1 MAKKITEK
9 FTEKAKR
16 VLGDAAKEAKDLNSE
31 IIDTEHILLGI
42 LNDKSSIANKV
53 LSSYQVDSDR
63 IRESILSSTETSEES
78 QKSKGKSKKD
88 EGFSESA
95 QEAVAASALQA
106 YLWGSAYVGT
116 EHLLCGLAKTPSGLA
131 CHILRSWG
139 ITADSLKSRVEKYT
153 PIQSQTTSTKEPATP
168 LLDTYG
174 RDLTTSARKG
184 DLDPV
189 IARGE
194 EIARVLQILSRRI
207 KNNPVLLGSA
217 GVGKTAIVEGIAQK
231 INERDVPQKFFDTR
245 LVSLDINALV
255 AGTRFRGDF
264 EERLLGVIDEIKQAG
279 NIILFIDEIQT
290 IVGAGGAGGALDAA
304 NILKPALARGELRCI
319 GATTVEEY
327 AEYIEDDSAL
337 ERRFQPIYVEE
348 PDVKT
353 TVKILD
359 GLKHKYESFHSVKIK
374 KSAIEMA
381 AKLAKRY
388 MVDRRLP
395 DSAIDILDEAASKKT
410 VAIGSANKD
419 AAKISDRITKIKLE
433 KDRMVKEESWRQADN
448 LRSKEHNYDVQLR
461 DILNKK
467 LAGQS
472 KYVEEKDIADV
483 VSMMT
488 GIPMEEL
495 TTTEAQKLLDLDKE
509 LGKKIIGQDHVL
521 AQVASVLRRNRVG
534 LRNPE
539 RPAGSFIFLGTSGVG
554 KTLVSE
560 TLAEL
565 LFGDSKNLI
574 RLDMS
579 EFSEHHTVARL
590 IGAPPGYVGF
600 EEGGELTEKLR
611 RKPYSVILL
620 DEIEKA
626 HPEVFNILLQV
637 LDDGHLMDGKGR
649 VINFRNSLI
658 IMTSNIGS
666 HLIRKE
672 GDIGFAKEGS
682 KGKSSAEQYLNISQ
696 KLNEE
701 LRRAFKIE
709 FLNRIDSVVVFK
721 PLSRAN
727 VRKIATILVKEAA
740 SRLKDEHG
748 MKLNVDKAVFKF
760 LVDRGFSEEFG
771 AREMHRAITEYI
783 EDPLSEKILSGEYKK
798 GQIIKVKVSKDKII
812 LN

>member
-1 MAKKITEK
+1 MPKKITEK
-9 FTEKAKR
+9 FTERAKR
-16 VLGDAAKEAKDLNSE
+16 VLSSAAKEAKDLNSE

-53 LSSYQVDSDR
+53 LTSYQVDSAR
-63 IRESILSSTETSEES
+63 IRESVLSSTDTDEDS
-78 QKSKGKSKKD
+78 KLSKGKSKKE

-95 QEAVAASALQA
+95 QEAIAASALQA

-116 EHLLCGLAKTPSGLA
+116 EHLLWGLAKTPSGLA

-139 ITADSLKSRVEKYT
+139 ITADSLKSRVENYT
-153 PIQSQTTSTKEPATP
+153 PIQPQTSTIKEPATP
-168 LLDTYG
+168 LLNTYG
-174 RDLTTSARKG
+174 RDLTSMARKG
-184 DLDPV
+184 ELDPV
-189 IARGE
+189 IERGE
-194 EIARVLQILSRRI
+194 EIARVLQVLSRRI

-264 EERLLGVIDEIKQAG
+264 EERLLGVIDEIKKAG
-279 NIILFIDEIQT
+279 NVILFIDEIQT

-327 AEYIEDDSAL
+327 TEYIEEDSAL
-337 ERRFQPIYVEE
+337 ERRFQPVYVEE

-353 TVKILD
+353 TVKILA
-359 GLKHKYESFHSVKIK
+359 GLKHKYESYHSVKIK

-388 MVDRRLP
+388 MVDRQLP

-410 VAIGSANKD
+410 VAIGSTIKD
-419 AAKISDRITKIKLE
+419 VAKISDRITKIKIE
-433 KDRMVKEESWRQADN
+433 KDRLVKEESWRQADN
-448 LRSKEHNYDVQLR
+448 LRSKEHSYDVQR
-461 DILNKK
+461 REILNKK

-488 GIPMEEL
+488 GIPLEEL

-521 AQVASVLRRNRVG
+521 GQVAAVLRRNRVG
-534 LRNPE
+534 LRNPD

-554 KTLVSE
+554 KTLVGE

-579 EFSEHHTVARL
+579 EFSERHTVSRL

-600 EEGGELTEKLR
+600 EEGGELTDKLR

-649 VINFRNSLI
+649 SINFRNCLI
-658 IMTSNIGS
+658 IMTSNVGS

-672 GDIGFAKEGS
+672 GDIGFAKEGK
-682 KGKSSAEQYLNISQ
+682 KGKSSDEQYLNISQ
-696 KLNEE
+696 KLNDE
-701 LRRAFKIE
+701 LRRTFKIE

-727 VRKIATILVKEAA
+727 VGKIARLLVKEAA
-740 SRLKDEHG
+740 SRLKEEHG
-748 MKLNVDKAVFKF
+748 MKLDVDKSVFKL
-760 LVDRGFSEEFG
+760 LVEKGFSEEFG
-771 AREMHRAITEYI
+771 AREMHRAITENI
-783 EDPLSEKILSGEYKK
+783 EDPLAEKILSGQFKK
-798 GQIIKVKVSKDKII
+798 GQTVKVRVSKDQIT